1 MKKKIIIGNWKTNPT
16 SLDEARKLFLMARK
30 QAQKLSAQTEVIIAP
45 PFVYLIPLSKLAEKV
60 SLSAQT
66 VSIFTE
72 GSHTGEVSAPMLKSI
87 GVRYCIVG
95 HSERRQM
102 GDTDHDISK
111 KIRALLELDIVPIL
125 CVGESTRDDQ
135 GNFFSDLKGQII
147 ASLSGVPKAD
157 IARIIFAYEPVWA
170 VGGKI
175 ALGPKD
181 VHESML
187 FIRKVIAE
195 VYEHEI
201 AMSIR
206 IIYGGSVNVRD
217 VRDIVELGEVDGVL
231 VGRDSLNKINFP
243 EIIKIISE
251 IKNEKN

>member
-1 MKKKIIIGNWKTNPT
+1 MKKKIIIGNWKTNPA
-16 SLDEARKLFLMARK
+16 SLEEAKKLFLMTRR
-30 QAQKLSAQTEVIIAP
+30 QAQKLSSQTEVVIVP
-45 PFVYLIPLSKLAEKV
+45 PFIYLIPLSKLAEKV
-60 SLSAQT
+60 SLGAQT

-72 GSHTGEVSAPMLKSI
+72 GPHTGEISAPMLKN
-87 GVRYCIVG
+87 VNVKYCIVG
-95 HSERRQM
+95 HSERRQL

-111 KIRALLELDIVPIL
+111 KVRTLLEADIIPVL

-135 GNFFSDLKGQII
+135 GNFFNDLKGQII
-147 ASLSGVPKAD
+147 ASLSGISKAD
-157 IARIIFAYEPVWA
+157 ISKIIFAYEPVWA

-195 VYEHEI
+195 VYDHEI
-201 AMSIR
+201 AMNIR

-217 VRDIVELGEVDGVL
+217 VRDIVELGEVDGVIL
-231 VGRDSLNKINFP
+231 GRDSLNKINFP